1 MPTDNSGNPGQG
13 NRGSQNPEKKPGYEA
28 ANWKDPK
35 NPGAT
40 QSGGQA
46 ERNRNLGSDPA
57 SNRDRDPRNEAAG
70 RDARNELAGRDPRN
84 EIGAD
89 RNRDPRNEASEGI
102 RGANQ
107 NQDAANSAQRS
118 NFDTEENDLEDENPN
133 RFPNRDL

>member
-1 MPTDNSGNPGQG
+1 MATDKKGGNFGPG
-13 NRGSQNPEKKPGYEA
+13 NRGDQNPGKKPGYEA

-40 QSGGQA
+40 QSGSQA

-57 SNRDRDPRNEAAG
+57 SNRDKDVRGQAAG
-70 RDARNELAGRDPRN
+70 RDSRSELAGRDPRN
-84 EIGAD
+84 EIGSD
-89 RNRDPRNEASEGI
+89 RNNPRNEGA

-107 NQDAANSAQRS
+107 NLDTTNTAKRS